1 MSVLYFTVFTG
12 VESVPPCMSDLGVMI
27 QIGFRYVQHGGDGEF
42 KEVFL
47 PKRAGEHTAW

>member
-12 VESVPPCMSDLGVMI
+12 IESVLPCMSDLGVMI
-27 QIGFRYVQHGGDGEF
+27 QIGFRYTQHWEDGEF

-47 PKRAGEHTAW
+47 PKPAGERTAW